1 MGKRSVRVMCAV
13 AVLVGA
19 LAGCRAQA
27 SDDAPLRIAVLPI
40 IDTLPVYVAQ
50 QEGYFADEGIQVEIV
65 PVSSSPDRDQLLQ
78 AKQID
83 GGVTDLPAL
92 VLYNRDSVNVI
103 AVRYGMVPTASSAEF
118 SILASGKSSI
128 TSPEDLRGVPIGVS
142 EGTVIEYVT
151 YRLLTAE
158 GLDPSDIKF
167 VGVPRIPERMA
178 LLSSGEVAAAMLQE
192 PLSVLAIQ
200 QGARVVIDD
209 RTHPEYSCSIFV
221 MRADVIRDRGATVA
235 AFVRA
240 FDRASAAI
248 NADKTRWSGLLS
260 EQSLVPASLQAD
272 YVPPELPESSVP
284 TQAQFADVVAWL
296 KDKGQLTTD
305 VRYEDVVTDAYV
317 QH

>member
-1 MGKRSVRVMCAV
+1 MCAV
-13 AVLVGA
+13 AVLVGV

-27 SDDAPLRIAVLPI
+27 SEDAPLRIAVLPI

-103 AVRYGMVPTASSAEF
+103 AVRYGMVPTANSAEF

-260 EQSLVPASLQAD
+260 EQVARAGFAPGGLRPAGASGILCSYAG
-272 YVPPELPESSVP
+272 
-284 TQAQFADVVAWL
+284 A
-296 KDKGQLTTD
+296 
-305 VRYEDVVTDAYV
+305 VRRCGGMAEG
-317 QH
+317 